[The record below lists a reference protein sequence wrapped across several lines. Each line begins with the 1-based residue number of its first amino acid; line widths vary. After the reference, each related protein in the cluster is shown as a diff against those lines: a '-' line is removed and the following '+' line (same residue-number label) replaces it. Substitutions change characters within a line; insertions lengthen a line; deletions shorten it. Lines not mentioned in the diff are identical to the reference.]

1 MAKPILQVNNLSVR
15 LNSQQGTVYAVDDV
29 NFAIHPGETFCL
41 VGESGSGKSVTA
53 QSILQL
59 LNNAAFSLE
68 SQVILHDQDL
78 LNLSEVKLQKIRGK
92 KIAVI
97 FQEPMTSL
105 NPVLTVGQQ
114 IAEVLLLHTK
124 RNKKQAKQRAVEL
137 LAAVGI
143 SDPQSRVNEYPHQL
157 SGGMKQRV
165 MVAMALATEP
175 DVLIADEPTTALD
188 VTIQAQVLQLIKS
201 LQESHEMGIV
211 LITHDLAV
219 VSQIAD
225 TVAVMYAGQ
234 IIEMASRDAFFA
246 QPKHPYSQL
255 LLACLPK
262 MEDRNKPLQVIH
274 GRLPDPKQPRKACRF
289 NPRCPYAWDLCKSTE
304 PKLLPDAETQVRCHL
319 YTEKDHIKNE
329 LEVKKFALSS
339 KKVRQR
345 AEPLLRVNN
354 LKVHYPIKKGLFKRT
369 VGHVKAVD
377 DISFNL
383 HRGETLAIVGESGCG
398 KTSAAKALLQLIHD
412 VQGDIYYA
420 GKRFTMEHN
429 KALRKLRRDIQVVF
443 QDPFSSLNPR
453 MIVRDIIGEGW
464 DAQNMFRDKNER
476 EKRLDQLL
484 EQVGLPADCKDLYPH
499 EFSGGQRQ
507 RISIA
512 RALALDPKLII
523 CDEPT
528 SALDVSVQAQIVNLL
543 KTLQSGLDL
552 AYIFISHNIAVVSYI
567 ADYVAV
573 MYLGRIVEYG
583 PVEEIIRAPKHPYTQ
598 ALLAAAPTLDSRQQP
613 LQTLKGEMPSP
624 SHPPIGC
631 HFNPRCPHAMPICRE
646 QYPAETKLDQGVSVR
661 CYLYEPEIAK
671 TD

>member
-1 MAKPILQVNNLSVR
+1 MSDPVLQVENLSVH

-29 NFAIHPGETFCL
+29 SFTINPGETFCI

-59 LNNAAFSLE
+59 MNNAMFSEE
-68 SQVILHDQDL
+68 SKIKLGETEL
-78 LNLSEVKLQKIRGK
+78 LNLPEVSLRKIRGK

-114 IAEVLLLHTK
+114 ISEVLRLHMGL
-124 RNKKQAKQRAVEL
+124 NKKQAHARAIAL
-137 LAAVGI
+137 LASVGI
-143 SDPQSRVNEYPHQL
+143 PDAAARVNEYPHQL

-165 MVAMALATEP
+165 MISMALATEP
-175 DVLIADEPTTALD
+175 DVLVADEPTTALD

-201 LQESHEMGIV
+201 LQETQNMGIV

-234 IIEMASRDAFFA
+234 IVERASRDVFFE

-255 LLACLPK
+255 LLACLPNL
-262 MEDRNKPLQVIH
+262 EGRNKPLQVIK
-274 GRLPDPKQPRKACRF
+274 GRLPDPRNPIKACRF
-289 NPRCPYAWDLCKSTE
+289 APRCPYAWDACHGKE
-304 PKLLPDAETQVRCHL
+304 PKLLPDAQTQVRCHL
-319 YTEKDHIKNE
+319 YTEKDHIKPE
-329 LEVKKFALSS
+329 IKARQVASSAVKIRKTM
-339 KKVRQR
+339 R
-345 AEPLLRVNN
+345 PLLQVDN
-354 LKVHYPIKKGLFKRT
+354 LKVYYPIKHGFLKRT
-369 VGHVKAVD
+369 AGHVKAVD
-377 DISFNL
+377 DVSFKL
-383 HRGETLAIVGESGCG
+383 YSGETLAIVGESGCG
-398 KTSAAKALLQLIHD
+398 KTSAAKALLHLIPEM
-412 VQGDIYYA
+412 QGHIQFNNENFSTVH
-420 GKRFTMEHN
+420 GKH
-429 KALRKLRRDIQVVF
+429 LRKLRREMQVVF

-453 MIVRDIIGEGW
+453 MIVRDLIGEGW
-464 DAQNMFRDKNER
+464 DAQGMFRDKAKR
-476 EKRLDQLL
+476 EARLDQLL

-543 KTLQSGLDL
+543 KSLQSGLDL
-552 AYIFISHNIAVVSYI
+552 SYIFISHNIAVVSYI
-567 ADYVAV
+567 ADWVAV

-583 PVEEIIRAPKHPYTQ
+583 PVEEIMRAPKHPYTQ
-598 ALLAAAPTLDSRQQP
+598 ALLAAAPSLDTIQKPPQALS
-613 LQTLKGEMPSP
+613 GEMPSP
-624 SHPPIGC
+624 VNPPVGC
-631 HFNPRCPHAMPICRE
+631 HFNPRCPHAMPVCRE
-646 QYPAETKLDQGVSVR
+646 KYPAETSLEGDVKVR
-661 CYLYEPEIAK
+661 CYLYEDER
-671 TD
+671 